1 MNIKSHHRF
10 RGFSLI
16 SLLIASA
23 LGIFITAAAGQVYIN
38 SKASYDFRTAVSAVN
53 ENGRY
58 ALDDI
63 RRTLVMAGRGISA
76 GQSAFSAIEA
86 TGIIDAGNSN
96 TNSDTISI
104 RYATGNSCAGPVAG
118 FSTIK
123 IQVDKNTNTLIC
135 DLNGA
140 EAPLVSGVHLMRVL
154 YGVMDNPMSNSSA
167 NRYITASAVDAAG
180 LWGNVASM
188 RVGLVVSSDNSTIP
202 GHMRDST
209 ATDIDLLGMTFTPTD
224 TERLYRAVTT
234 TVVLRNLNPAIS
246 RQ

>member
-1 MNIKSHHRF
+1 MNIKFHNGF

-23 LGIFITAAAGQVYIN
+23 LGIFITAAVGQVYIN
-38 SKASYDFRTAVSAVN
+38 SKASYDFRNVVSAVN

-63 RRTLVMAGRGISA
+63 RRTLVMTGRGISA
-76 GQSAFSAIEA
+76 GQSAFSAISE
-86 TGIIDAGNSN
+86 TGIIDAGASS
-96 TNSDTISI
+96 TSSDTISI
-104 RYATGNSCAGPVAG
+104 RYATGNSCAGFVAG

-123 IQVDKNTNTLIC
+123 IRVDENINTLIC

-140 EAPLVSGVHLMRVL
+140 EVPLVSSVHLMRVL
-154 YGVMDNPMSNSSA
+154 YGVMDNPGANNSA
-167 NRYITASAVDAAG
+167 NRYITASAVEAAG
-180 LWGNVASM
+180 LWGSVAAM
-188 RVGLVVSSDNSTIP
+188 RVGLVVSSDNNTLP
-202 GHMRDST
+202 HNMRDST
-209 ATDIDLLGMTFTPTD
+209 AIGIDLLGMTFTPGD

-234 TVVLRNLNPAIS
+234 TVVLRNLNPVIS